1 MILSKLRK
9 DRECKK
15 DEGNVNNPNYD
26 NCNYFLIKD
35 YVIGKCYAVNL
46 DVANMLFR
54 GKSSVSGFYTDSDCS
69 YKDLQQICIYLE
81 EYCKDSGL
89 MIVRNEKLFY
99 SNKILNDYLKKRIDE
114 FYKEEKT
121 CGLEQM
127 QIRAKNNAEKDDCR
141 SIRIIGVYKTFKEME
156 EDYIKLSAKVK
167 SDFDGKWVDDKDLVF
182 FTDNLKKVPQDFK
195 GKVVLGKNVT
205 PTYKNNNT
213 KFKDLLDVENW
224 EKKRQDREEILK

>member
-9 DRECKK
+9 DRESKK
-15 DEGNVNNPNYD
+15 DSESVNNVNYD
-26 NCNYFLIKD
+26 DCNYFIIKD

-54 GKSSVSGFYTDSDCS
+54 GKSLLSGLYTDSDYS
-69 YKDLQQICIYLE
+69 YKDLQQVCIYLE

-89 MIVRNEKLFY
+89 MIARNKKLFY
-99 SNKILNDYLKKRIDE
+99 SNKILNAYLKKRIDE

-121 CGLEQM
+121 CSLEQL
-127 QIRAKNNAEKDDCR
+127 QIRAKNSIEKNDCR

-156 EDYIKLSAKVK
+156 EDYIKLFAKVK
-167 SDFDGKWVDDKDLVF
+167 AEFGGRWVDDKDLVF
-182 FTDNLKKVPQDFK
+182 FTDNPKKVPQNFK
-195 GKVVLGKNVT
+195 GKVVLGKDVT

-213 KFKDLLDVENW
+213 KFKDLLNLENW
-224 EKKRQDREEILK
+224 ERKRKDMEEFLK